1 MNLGPRLGD
10 LIVEGLFAG
19 VCGKRTLSPRGKGTF
34 AILRETDELLVRRAQ
49 LGDRDAL
56 ESLVCQW
63 EGRLLYYIRR
73 LVEDEAIA
81 WDVLQETWI
90 KVIRGIRSL
99 RDPRSLPLWLYRIA
113 RATAMTHWRALYRQR
128 EESLSDE
135 HASETAGDWAFE
147 AEEAEAIHWA
157 LSRLS
162 FDQREALT
170 LHFLE
175 DFSVEE
181 VAGIVGVPPGTVKS
195 RIHYGKK
202 ALRRILDQE
211 AKRYG

>member
-1 MNLGPRLGD
+1 
-10 LIVEGLFAG
+10 
-19 VCGKRTLSPRGKGTF
+19 
-34 AILRETDELLVRRAQ
+34 
-49 LGDRDAL
+49 L
-56 ESLVCQW
+56 ESLVSQW

-73 LVEDEAIA
+73 LVEDEGIA
-81 WDVLQETWI
+81 WDVLQETWV
-90 KVIRGIRSL
+90 KVIRGIRRL

-113 RATAMTHWRALYRQR
+113 RATAMTHWRARYRQR
-128 EESLSDE
+128 EEHLDE
-135 HASETAGDWAFE
+135 SCASETSGERAFA

-162 FDQREALT
+162 MDQREALT

-195 RIHYGKK
+195 RIHYGKRS
-202 ALRRILDQE
+202 LRRILDQE
-211 AKRYG
+211 AKRHG